1 MKRLLTIGHSYVVTE
16 NRRLAHEIGVQG
28 RGRWAVTAIA
38 PRRFRGDL
46 GPIDARAEQG
56 EALDLRTVPVLLDR
70 RIHLMRYSRL
80 GAAMEGN
87 WDVVHAWEEPY
98 IAAGAQIA
106 AHVPPAAKLVFAT
119 FQNLAKDYPW
129 PLASYERRAME
140 RADAWI
146 AFGELVKEALASRP
160 AYAARPCRVIPPGV
174 DTHRFRPDA
183 VRGSDTRRHLGWD
196 DRTPV
201 AGFLGRFEP
210 QKGLELL
217 CAALERVTGPWH
229 ALFVG
234 GGTQEPFLRAFE
246 ARHPSRVRIVTGVA
260 HSDVP
265 RWLNAM
271 SILCAPSQTTAGW
284 REQFGRMIVEAMA
297 SGVAVAG
304 SDSGEIPYVIGD
316 AGLILAERDVGA
328 WAGAIDQLLQR
339 PELRR
344 EYAAR
349 GIERACARF
358 AWPVVARSHLAWF
371 EEVLAQ

>member
-1 MKRLLTIGHSYVVTE
+1 MTRRLLTIGHSYVVTE
-16 NRRLAHEIGVQG
+16 NRRLAHEMAIQG

-38 PRRFRGDL
+38 PQRFRGDL

-70 RIHLMRYSRL
+70 RIHLMRYARL
-80 GAAMEGN
+80 RAAMEGQ

-106 AHVPPAAKLVFAT
+106 ARVPPSAKLVFAT

-129 PLASYERRAME
+129 PLSSYERRAMD

-146 AFGELVKEALASRP
+146 AFGELVKETLSARP
-160 AYAARPCRVIPPGV
+160 AYVDKPCRVIPPGV
-174 DTHRFRPDA
+174 DTQLFRPDA
-183 VRGSDTRRHLGWD
+183 VRGADTLRQLGWAAG
-196 DRTPV
+196 TPV

-210 QKGLELL
+210 QKGVELL
-217 CAALERVTGPWH
+217 CAALGRVTGPWH

-234 GGTQEPFLRAFE
+234 GGSMEPVLREFE
-246 ARHPSRVRIVTGVA
+246 ARHSPRVRVVTGVP
-260 HSDVP
+260 HGEVP

-271 SILCAPSQTTAGW
+271 TILCAPSQTTAGW

-297 SGVAVAG
+297 CGVPVVG
-304 SDSGEIPYVIGD
+304 SDSGEIPRVIRD
-316 AGLILAERDVGA
+316 AGTIVGERDGIA
-328 WAGAIDQLLQR
+328 WTAAIEQLLYR

-344 EYAAR
+344 EYSAR
-349 GIERACARF
+349 GLERAAACF
-358 AWPVVARSHLAWF
+358 AWPVVARTHLALF
-371 EEVLAQ
+371 EELIA

>member
-70 RIHLMRYSRL
+70 RIHLMRYARL
-80 GAAMEGN
+80 HAAMEGN

-106 AHVPPAAKLVFAT
+106 AHVSPAAKLVFAT

-174 DTHRFRPDA
+174 DTQLFRPDA
-183 VRGSDTRRHLGWD
+183 ARGSDTRRQLGWD
-196 DRTPV
+196 DSTPV

-217 CAALERVTGPWH
+217 CAAFERVTGPWR

-234 GGTQEPFLRAFE
+234 GGSMEPFLREFE
-246 ARHPSRVRIVTGVA
+246 ARHPSRVRVVTGVP
-260 HSDVP
+260 HGEVP

-271 SILCAPSQTTAGW
+271 TILCAPSQTTAGW

-297 SGVAVAG
+297 CSVPVVG
-304 SDSGEIPYVIGD
+304 SDSGEIPRVIRD
-316 AGLILAERDVGA
+316 AGTIVAERDGIA
-328 WAGAIDQLLQR
+328 WTAAIEELLHR

-344 EYAAR
+344 EYASR
-349 GIERACARF
+349 GLERASACF
-358 AWPVVARSHLAWF
+358 AWPVVARAHLAWF
-371 EEVLAQ
+371 EEVLDR